1 MRAHDL
7 LSMRNTMNG
16 SSGASA
22 GLSNTLRA
30 LRHRN
35 YRLFFMGQG
44 LSLIGTW
51 MQRVALSWLVYRLTD
66 SAWLLGL
73 VGFAGQ
79 LPSFFMAPF
88 AGVWA
93 DGGRS
98 RRLLLITQILSM
110 AQALTLAV
118 LVLGGW
124 IQVWHVVVLSLL
136 LGAINGVDMPVRQS
150 FLVEMIDER
159 QDLGNAIALNSTM
172 FNGARLIGPALA
184 GVVIALAGEGVCFL
198 VNGLSYVA
206 VLASYLAM
214 RLRPAGKQ
222 AGGKGGMW
230 AELGEGWTYVRSSPP
245 VWAIL
250 LLLMTFNFVAMPYTV
265 LLPIF
270 ARDLL
275 KGGPDTLGFLMGG
288 AGVGA
293 IAGALYLAGRRSVA
307 GLGRLIVLAALVFC
321 VALAAFAQSR
331 LLWLSL
337 LLLVPVGFGQ
347 MLQMAG
353 SNTLLQ
359 SLVED
364 RMRGRVMSFYTMS
377 FMGTF
382 PLGSLL
388 MGWSAEKVGA
398 AWTLALGAFAYL
410 ICALL
415 ALPRMPELRRQAHA
429 IYARKGLLSPRGGA

>member
-1 MRAHDL
+1 MRDSAAASPQGRL
-7 LSMRNTMNG
+7 
-16 SSGASA
+16 GA
-22 GLSNTLRA
+22 TLRA
-30 LRHRN
+30 FRHRN

-44 LSLIGTW
+44 LSLVGTW
-51 MQRVALSWLVYRLTD
+51 MQRVALSWLVYRLTN
-66 SAWLLGL
+66 SPWLLGL

-79 LPSFFMAPF
+79 LPSFFVAPL

-98 RRLLLITQILSM
+98 RRLLILTQSLSM
-110 AQALTLAV
+110 LQALTLAV

-124 IQVWHVVVLSLL
+124 IEVWHVVVLSVL

-150 FLVEMIDER
+150 FLVEMIDDR

-172 FNGARLIGPALA
+172 FNGARLLGPAVAGLA
-184 GVVIALAGEGVCFL
+184 IALAGEGVCFL

-206 VLASYLAM
+206 VLASLVAM
-214 RLRPAGKQ
+214 RLRPRVA
-222 AGGKGGMW
+222 
-230 AELGEGWTYVRSSPP
+230 GEGDRRRGMVEGLQEGWGYVSSFPP

-250 LLLMTFNFVAMPYTV
+250 LMLMTFNFVAMPYTV

-270 ARDLL
+270 ARDVL

-293 IAGALYLAGRRSVA
+293 IIGALYLAGRRSVA
-307 GLGRLIVLAALVFC
+307 GLGRLIAWAALVFC
-321 VALAAFAQSR
+321 LALTGFALSR
-331 LLWLSL
+331 QLWLSL
-337 LLLVPVGFGQ
+337 LLLIPVGFGQ

-382 PLGSLL
+382 PLGSLV
-388 MGWSAEKVGA
+388 MGWSAERIGA
-398 AWTLALGAFAYL
+398 SWTLALGAGLYL
-410 ICALL
+410 LCAAV
-415 ALPRMPELRRQAHA
+415 ALPRLPDLRRQAYSV
-429 IYARKGLLSPRGGA
+429 YARKGLLPAQESA